1 MLSQLEGIV
10 IRTRPYGET
19 NKIVTLF
26 TREAGKITCMA
37 RGAKKP
43 ASRLASVTQPFTH
56 GTYSVYKGKG
66 MGTLQNGDRLESFR
80 HMREDILATAYVSYI
95 TELIDRLTEQ
105 DEPQPIIYEILYQ
118 ALRAIEEEYDPEAI
132 ALFVEWKM
140 LPVAGLTPT
149 LHQCAN
155 CGETEGEFA
164 FSFQELGFLCHRCF
178 HVDPYI
184 IRLSPALIKVIRML
198 YSVPIE
204 RVGSLTL
211 KKESKQLLKTI
222 IRTVYEEQAGI
233 RLKSR
238 QFLEQLERTPEFLPV
253 KKAAVKE
260 APVKE
265 ELPKEEPIEEI
276 AIEETPTNE
285 NPPEDK

>member
-10 IRTRPYGET
+10 IRARPYGET

-26 TREAGKITCMA
+26 TRDAGKITAMA

-43 ASRLASVTQPFTH
+43 ASRLAAVTQPFTH
-56 GTYSVYKGKG
+56 GSFTVFKGKG
-66 MGTLQNGDRLESFR
+66 MGTLQHGDRLESYR
-80 HMREDILATAYVSYI
+80 HLRGDIVATAYASYI
-95 TELIDRLTEQ
+95 TELIDKLTEQ
-105 DEPQPIIYEILYQ
+105 DEPQPGIYEILFQ
-118 ALRAIEEEYDPEAI
+118 ALHAIEEEYDPEAI

-155 CGETEGEFA
+155 CGATEGEFA

-184 IRLSPALIKVIRML
+184 IRLSPALVKVIRTL

-204 RVGSLTL
+204 RVGSLKL

-238 QFLEQLERTPEFLPV
+238 QFLEQLERTPAFLP
-253 KKAAVKE
+253 AKE
-260 APVKE
+260 AAAEDSPVQ
-265 ELPKEEPIEEI
+265 
-276 AIEETPTNE
+276 ETPAHK
-285 NPPEDK
+285 NPPEDD